1 MGNIGKIYSR
11 KRFVVRHNIGSKVGS
26 GTGSK
31 TKSNIGSEMGSEI
44 ESKTGCKSDKGK
56 DNGTIGN
63 QYKNGLSNKYENKY
77 EKEKNKSKMQIIKLI
92 IILAIVIAVM
102 QMIIQYM
109 EPVFEEMCNEKI
121 KTLAILITN
130 QQSTIVM
137 NKYQYDEL
145 YTVERDAN
153 GNIKIIRSNVVP
165 INNMISD
172 LTENIQNEFEK
183 IGKQKIIIPLGSL
196 SGIYFLSGS
205 GPEISFGVSVT
216 GTVDT
221 EIKSEFIAQG
231 INQTLHRVYVNFECH
246 MKIITPLKNYTQE
259 VTNQVIVAEHVIV
272 GNIPDSYYN
281 LEGIKSSMDALN
293 IIE

>member
-11 KRFVVRHNIGSKVGS
+11 KRFVVGFNIGSK
-26 GTGSK
+26 TGSK
-31 TKSNIGSEMGSEI
+31 IGNEIGSKTDSRVGSEI
-44 ESKTGCKSDKGK
+44 ESKTGK
-56 DNGTIGN
+56 NTVNIGN
-63 QYKNGLSNKYENKY
+63 QYSNGFSGKY
-77 EKEKNKSKMQIIKLI
+77 EKEKNKSKIQIIKLI
-92 IILAIVIAVM
+92 ITLIIILLLV
-102 QMIIQYM
+102 QMMIRYM

-145 YTVERDAN
+145 YTVERDTN

-172 LTENIQNEFEK
+172 LTKNIQKEFEK
-183 IGKQKIIIPLGSL
+183 IGKQKIIIPLGSM

-205 GPEISFGVSVT
+205 GPEISFLVSVT

-259 VTNQVIVAEHVIV
+259 VTNQVILAEHVIV
-272 GNIPDSYYN
+272 GNIPDGYYN
-281 LEGIKSSMDALN
+281 LEGIESNMDALN